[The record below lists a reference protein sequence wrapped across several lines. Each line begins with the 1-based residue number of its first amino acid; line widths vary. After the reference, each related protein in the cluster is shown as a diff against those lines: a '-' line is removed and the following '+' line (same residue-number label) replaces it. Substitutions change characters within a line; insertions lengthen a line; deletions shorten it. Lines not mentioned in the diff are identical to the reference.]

1 MDLKLQCSS
10 WVLEHSFFLTIIGLM
25 HRSAGICFLH
35 FDLMTY
41 TPPFEGVSNHENQV
55 KNISLMQA
63 VVL

>member
-1 MDLKLQCSS
+1 
-10 WVLEHSFFLTIIGLM
+10 M

-41 TPPFEGVSNHENQV
+41 TPPFEGASNHENQV